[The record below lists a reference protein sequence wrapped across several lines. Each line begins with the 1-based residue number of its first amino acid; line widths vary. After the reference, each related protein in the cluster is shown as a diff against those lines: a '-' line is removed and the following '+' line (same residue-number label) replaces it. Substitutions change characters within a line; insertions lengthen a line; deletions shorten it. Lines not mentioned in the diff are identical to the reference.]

1 MADIYIRNIDAGV
14 KAKLKENASLKGL
27 SLNRYVIDLLENQI
41 ENVNIRTSA
50 EKYENLVKD
59 IVSIYQEKINE
70 LENVI
75 NRNNYLVE
83 KLIAGDIK

>member
-1 MADIYIRNIDAGV
+1 MADIYIRNIDARV

-75 NRNNYLVE
+75 EIGRASCRERV
-83 KLIAGDIK
+83 